1 MKAFDEPIY
10 VTRPLLPPLEEL
22 HDILKEIWQ
31 DKWLTNNGSKHTVLE
46 ERLRQY
52 LRVSRLSLFNNGTVA
67 LLVALKAL
75 GLTGEVI
82 TTPFTFAATPHS
94 IEWMGLQLVF
104 ADIDPNTLNLD
115 PARVERAITNKT
127 CAILPVH
134 VFGTPCDVVGFQQ
147 IADKYGLK
155 LIYDAAH
162 AFGVEVQGSSI
173 GSFGDI
179 TMFSFHA
186 TKLFNSAEGGALVC
200 GDEDLK
206 KRFDLMKNFGIKN
219 EEVVEGTGINGK
231 MNELQAAMGLAVLK
245 YVDLERARRERLKR
259 TYVEELRGIPGI
271 RVLEDLPGV
280 KSSSQYLAVLV
291 NEQEFGRSRDY
302 VYERF
307 KDYNVFAR
315 KYFYPL
321 CSNFT
326 AYRRLPSADPENLQI
341 ANLVGNQ
348 VLCLPFYG
356 SLSPDDVK
364 NVCLIL
370 RSFREH

>member
-1 MKAFDEPIY
+1 VKAFDEPIY

-341 ANLVGNQ
+341 ANLVGKQ

>member
-341 ANLVGNQ
+341 ANLVGKQ

>member
-1 MKAFDEPIY
+1 MKAFEEPIY

-22 HDILKEIWQ
+22 NDILRDIWQ
-31 DKWLTNNGSKHTVLE
+31 DKWLTNNGSKHILLE

-52 LRVSRLSLFNNGTVA
+52 LRVPHLSLFNNGTVA

-94 IEWMGLQLVF
+94 VEWMGLQPVF
-104 ADIDPNTLNLD
+104 ADVDPNTLNLD
-115 PARVERAITNKT
+115 PARVERAITDRT

-134 VFGTPCDVVGFQQ
+134 VFGTPCDVEGFRQ

-162 AFGVEVQGSSI
+162 AFGVEVKGSPI
-173 GSFGDI
+173 GAFGEI

-200 GDEDLK
+200 GDETLK
-206 KRFDLMKNFGIKN
+206 KKFDLMRNFGIKN

-245 YVDLERARRERLKR
+245 YVDLERVRREKLKSIYK
-259 TYVEELRGIPGI
+259 TELGDIPGI
-271 RVLEDLPGV
+271 RLLEDQPGV
-280 KSSSQYLAVLV
+280 KSSSQYLAILID
-291 NEQEFGRSRDY
+291 EQRFGCSRDY

-315 KYFYPL
+315 KYFFPL
-321 CSNFT
+321 CSNFP
-326 AYRRLPSADPENLQI
+326 AYKNLPSADPANLQV
-341 ANLVGNQ
+341 ANRVGRET
-348 VLCLPFYG
+348 LCLPFYG

-364 NVCLIL
+364 KISYIL
-370 RSFREH
+370 RSFCER